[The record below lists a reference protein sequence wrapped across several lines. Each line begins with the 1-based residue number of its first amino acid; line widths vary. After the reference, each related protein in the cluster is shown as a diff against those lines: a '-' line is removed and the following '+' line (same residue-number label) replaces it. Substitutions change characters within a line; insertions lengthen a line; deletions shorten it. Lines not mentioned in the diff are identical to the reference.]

1 MEASLDMREFPTEIE
16 QRLFAYCG
24 DEGLEVQ
31 ELRGYGVDGYV
42 WQTTQDTILKV
53 FRSAS
58 PFQHELAVYRRLHAN
73 GIKLLQGFRIPQLLN
88 YREDLLTL
96 ELSYVR
102 RPFALDFAGAT
113 LDSPPPGFDFE
124 AAQWVQEKRAI
135 YGAKWPEVN
144 RLLDALRH
152 LGIHYPDVHRGNIRT
167 EE

>member
-1 MEASLDMREFPTEIE
+1 MPGIPIEIN
-16 QRLFAYCG
+16 QRLRAYCA
-24 DEGLEVQ
+24 DAGLEDQ

-53 FRSAS
+53 FRSES
-58 PFQHELAVYRRLHAN
+58 PFQHELAVYRRLQAN
-73 GIKLLQGFRIPQLLN
+73 GVKRLQGFRIPQLLN

-102 RPFALDFAGAT
+102 PPFALDFAGAT
-113 LDSPPPGFDFE
+113 LGSPPPGFDFE
-124 AAQWVQEKRAI
+124 SVQWTQEKRAI
-135 YGAKWPEVN
+135 YGAKWPEVS

-152 LGIHYPDVHRGNIRT
+152 LGIYYPDVHPGNIRV